1 MLTKIWMFKQKRQK
15 FQILSFRHLFFDSFP
30 KLFHDNILVANH
42 VFWVALKNRFTL
54 SYKTLDPNSNN
65 TIRG

>member
-1 MLTKIWMFKQKRQK
+1 MLTNIWMFKQKRQK
-15 FQILSFRHLFFDSFP
+15 FQILNSRHLFFDSFP
-30 KLFHDNILVANH
+30 KLFHDNILVAKH
-42 VFWVALKNRFTL
+42 VFLVALKNRFTL